1 MLDAILRQ
9 GTAFPNISD
18 QLKVTGF
25 ETEFIEIF
33 GQFWPV
39 ALLVFGFTMGPR
51 IMKRIVK

>member
-9 GTAFPNISD
+9 GTTFPNISD

-25 ETEFIEIF
+25 ETELIEIF